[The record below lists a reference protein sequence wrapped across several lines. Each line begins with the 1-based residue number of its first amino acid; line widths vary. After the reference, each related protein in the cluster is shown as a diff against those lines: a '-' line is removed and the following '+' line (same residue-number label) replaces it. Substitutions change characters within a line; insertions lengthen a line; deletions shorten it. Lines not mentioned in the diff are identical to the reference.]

1 MGNASI
7 PSGGEPEDR
16 TEPEESGTERS
27 ASTTGPGHGGRF
39 ASNVVAGF
47 GNAVGVAIAGTTMAF
62 LVSAAGIV
70 ETQNGPHH
78 EGGAASVT
86 RCV

>member
-1 MGNASI
+1 MSTLPI
-7 PSGGEPEDR
+7 PPDGEPEDPP
-16 TEPEESGTERS
+16 EPEESGTERP
-27 ASTTGPGHGGRF
+27 ADTTGPGHGARF
-39 ASNVVAGF
+39 LAGLADGF
-47 GNAVGVAIAGTTMAF
+47 GNAVGVSLAGVMMAF
-62 LVSAAGIV
+62 LLSASGIT